1 MTAVVTR
8 TRTVAARSRTRPRA
22 LAMRA
27 PGTNCDRET
36 VIALELAGAEVESV
50 HLERVLAAKRG
61 LDDFGLVVLPGGF
74 SFGDHLGAG
83 ALWAHRLEAVREEMD
98 RFVASGRPVLGICNG
113 FQALLRLGLLSGGGL
128 APNASGH
135 FECRW
140 IWMRRPDN
148 VRSPLLD
155 GVDRIAM
162 PVGHG
167 EGRFLAQDA
176 TTLERLAANG
186 EVGLV
191 YCDADGNPGRYPVNP
206 NGSDGAVAALAN
218 PMGNVLGL
226 MPHPERNVSAGQA
239 PAGRQDGAGLTIFTN
254 AVRMARG

>member
-1 MTAVVTR
+1 
-8 TRTVAARSRTRPRA
+8 
-22 LAMRA
+22 MRA

-50 HLERVLAAKRG
+50 HLERLLATKRG
-61 LDDFGLVVLPGGF
+61 LGDFGLIVLPGGF

-83 ALWAHRLEAVREEMD
+83 AIWAHRLEPVRD
-98 RFVASGRPVLGICNG
+98 DLGRFVESGRPVLGICNG
-113 FQALLRLGLLSGGGL
+113 FQALLRLGLLRGGGL

-148 VRSPLLD
+148 ARSPLLA

-162 PVGHG
+162 PIGHG
-167 EGRFLAQDA
+167 EGRFLAKDA
-176 TTLERLAANG
+176 ATLEGLAANG
-186 EVGLV
+186 EIGLV
-191 YCDADGNPGRYPVNP
+191 YCDPDGNPGSYPVNP

-218 PMGNVLGL
+218 AMGNVLGL
-226 MPHPERNVSAGQA
+226 MPHPERNVTAGQA
-239 PAGRQDGAGLTIFTN
+239 PAGRQDGVGLTIFTN

>member
-1 MTAVVTR
+1 MNAV
-8 TRTVAARSRTRPRA
+8 ARRPRAGSARMRSRPRA
-22 LAMRA
+22 LVMRA

-50 HLERVLAAKRG
+50 HLERMLASERDF
-61 LDDFGLVVLPGGF
+61 DDFGLVVLPGGF

-83 ALWAHRLEAVREEMD
+83 TLWAHRLEAVRDALD
-98 RFVASGRPVLGICNG
+98 RFVESGRPVLGICNG

-148 VRSPLLD
+148 ARSPLLD

-162 PVGHG
+162 PIGHG
-167 EGRFLAQDA
+167 EGRFRARDAGSLAG
-176 TTLERLAANG
+176 LARRG
-186 EVGLV
+186 EIGLV
-191 YCDADGNPGRYPVNP
+191 YCDADGNPGGYPVNP
-206 NGSDGAVAALAN
+206 NGSDGAVAALTNAA
-218 PMGNVLGL
+218 GNLLGL
-226 MPHPERNVSAGQA
+226 MPHPERNVSVGQA
-239 PAGRQDGAGLTIFTN
+239 PAGRQDGAGLTIFSN
-254 AVRMARG
+254 AVRMAGD